1 MPSYPR
7 TIHIR
12 VLAPRKPSV
21 GAPCNGC
28 GLCCLAEPCPLGMA
42 LTMKRKGACG
52 VLVWNEGRAR
62 YECGALVAPQ
72 ELVQARLPGPL
83 RWLAPP
89 LVTMLRRMGA
99 RWIAAGIGCDSDL
112 EPVDVASSAQL
123 SANRTAHD
131 R

>member
-1 MPSYPR
+1 
-7 TIHIR
+7 
-12 VLAPRKPSV
+12 
-21 GAPCNGC
+21 
-28 GLCCLAEPCPLGMA
+28 
-42 LTMKRKGACG
+42 MKRKGACG